1 MYNYQYT
8 CMRDYYSGVTS
19 NKPFLI
25 VYSIINEG
33 NSSKNGKNSK
43 DKKFPT
49 YKATT
54 YPSEQ

>member
-1 MYNYQYT
+1 
-8 CMRDYYSGVTS
+8 MRDYYSGVTS